1 MKVIALDTYTRLKI
15 KDGELNRMPT
25 EGEILEVTKERF
37 DVLNGNNIY
46 NEIFVKEYRE
56 EVETTSNNSNAE
68 KIKNTNRK

>member
-1 MKVIALDTYTRLKI
+1 MKVKALDTYTRLKI

-25 EGEILEVTKERF
+25 EGEILEITKERF

-46 NEIFVKEYRE
+46 NEIFVKEYK
-56 EVETTSNNSNAE
+56 EVKTTSNNSNAE